1 MSLEVQGRLQKNFH
15 LDPLV
20 NPNNDEN
27 MYEYYREQDAKEFK
41 ISYYCPEQHQYMN
54 MMNKGL
60 GVTGINEILE
70 NLKTDTHL
78 LHVNFARNIH
88 VDEAS
93 LPRKM
98 QALHASLRATLKQN
112 KTLTCL
118 DLSYNHLFDFT
129 KHPTNEHVH
138 NYLIELTDSLVK
150 SKVVRL
156 NISGNFLC
164 GKGGREYT
172 GILYLVRKYCA
183 RGGLRS
189 LIVRDNRLHSQG
201 CAAVSESLGVF
212 SKLEELDLRDN
223 FLGLDPTG
231 RLNSEG
237 MRTIAKQLSQSP
249 HLHTVRLARNCLR
262 DEDITYLGD
271 AICYM
276 PRLEI
281 LDLNGN
287 LFTGIGMIALKNA
300 IISHSALTG
309 ANEGLKKLDL
319 SFNKIAEVEGM
330 VQLCEA
336 LKCTMTLYSLGLR
349 GCSIGPMDMKHL
361 QETLADNGTIL
372 ELDIN
377 ENRIPP
383 VLLGLTNAEV
393 EGLNVVYSLKKDH
406 MALDTAKLTGAVYKT
421 TARKLRYLPSE
432 VLQKCYE
439 NPSIMKEGS
448 EMRVYLE
455 LYEPPSRKVLIKG
468 ILDKD
473 EKLKHSRL
481 GHSNEHDDKLKQ
493 MHRIFHA
500 VMRWWNVKRK
510 EKSLKAR
517 LQQQKEAAAK
527 ASQKNEESAF

>member
-1 MSLEVQGRLQKNFH
+1 ME
-15 LDPLV
+15 
-20 NPNNDEN
+20 EA
-27 MYEYYREQDAKEFK
+27 AK
-41 ISYYCPEQHQYMN
+41 
-54 MMNKGL
+54 
-60 GVTGINEILE
+60 
-70 NLKTDTHL
+70 
-78 LHVNFARNIH
+78 
-88 VDEAS
+88 
-93 LPRKM
+93 PRQM
-98 QALHASLRATLKQN
+98 QAFHSMLRSTLKQN

-138 NYLIELTDSLVK
+138 NYMIELTDSLVK

-164 GKGGREYT
+164 GRGGREYT

-183 RGGLRS
+183 RGGLTS

-201 CAAVSESLGVF
+201 CASVSEALGVF

-223 FLGLDPTG
+223 YLGLDPTG

-237 MRTIAKQLSQSP
+237 MRYMAKQLSQSLC
-249 HLHTVRLARNCLR
+249 LHTVRLARNCLR
-262 DEDITYLGD
+262 DEDITYLGE

-287 LFTGIGMIALKNA
+287 LFTGIGMIALKKA
-300 IISHSALTG
+300 LISHSALTG
-309 ANEGLKKLDL
+309 PNEGLKKMDL

-330 VQLCEA
+330 VHLCEA
-336 LKCTMTLYSLGLR
+336 LMCTMTLYSLGLR

-361 QETLADNGTIL
+361 QETLAENGTVQ

-377 ENRIPP
+377 ENRIPA
-383 VLLGLTNAEV
+383 VLLGMTNAEV
-393 EGLNVVYSLKKDH
+393 EGLNVAYSLKQNH
-406 MALDTAKLTGAVYKT
+406 MAVDTAKLTGAVYKT

-432 VLQKCYE
+432 VLQRCYE
-439 NPSIMKEGS
+439 NPSFTKEGS

-473 EKLKHSRL
+473 KNLKNARLGYSSNNDQKLKY
-481 GHSNEHDDKLKQ
+481 
-493 MHRIFHA
+493 MHKIFHA
-500 VMRWWNVKRK
+500 VMRWWDVKRK
-510 EKSLKAR
+510 EKALKMR
-517 LQQQKEAAAK
+517 LQQQKEASAK

>member
-1 MSLEVQGRLQKNFH
+1 MQDRLEKNFH

-20 NPNNDEN
+20 NPNFNEN
-27 MYEYYREQDAKEFK
+27 MREYYREQDAKEYK
-41 ISYYCPEQHQYMN
+41 VSYYCQEQHQYMN
-54 MMNKGL
+54 MMSRNL
-60 GVTGINEILE
+60 GVDGISSVLE
-70 NLKTDTHL
+70 SMKTDTHL
-78 LHVNFARNIH
+78 LHLNFARNID

-93 LPRKM
+93 RPRKM
-98 QALHASLRATLKQN
+98 QALHTALRATLKVN

-138 NYLIELTDSLVK
+138 NYMIELTDSLVK

-172 GILYLVRKYCA
+172 GVLYLVRKYCA

-201 CAAVSESLGVF
+201 CAAVSEALGVF

-231 RLNSEG
+231 RLNAEG
-237 MRTIAKQLSQSP
+237 MRHMARQFSQSLC
-249 HLHTVRLARNCLR
+249 LHTIRLARNCLR
-262 DEDITYLGD
+262 DEDITYLGE

-287 LFTGIGMIALKNA
+287 LFTGIGMIALKKA
-300 IISHSALTG
+300 VISHSALTG
-309 ANEGLKKLDL
+309 ANEGIKKLDL
-319 SFNKIAEVEGM
+319 SFNRIAEVDGM
-330 VQLCEA
+330 KHLCEA
-336 LKCTMTLYSLGLR
+336 LKCTMTLYSLSLR
-349 GCSIGPMDMKHL
+349 GCSIGPLDMKNL

-372 ELDIN
+372 ELDVH
-377 ENRIPP
+377 ENRIPA
-383 VLLGLTNAEV
+383 VLEGMTNAEV
-393 EGLNVVYSLKKDH
+393 EGLNVVYSLRKSH
-406 MALDTAKLTGAVYKT
+406 LAVDTAKLTMAVYKT
-421 TARKLRYLPSE
+421 TARKLRYLSSE
-432 VLQKCYE
+432 VLQKVYD
-439 NPSIMKEGS
+439 NPSFTKEGS

-468 ILDKD
+468 ILEKDKN
-473 EKLKHSRL
+473 LKEARL
-481 GHSNEHDDKLKQ
+481 GHSNKRDVHLKQ
-493 MHRIFHA
+493 MHKIFHA
-500 VMRWWNVKRK
+500 VMRWWDVKRK
-510 EKSLKAR
+510 QKALKAR
-517 LQQQKEAAAK
+517 LQQQKEAAAL